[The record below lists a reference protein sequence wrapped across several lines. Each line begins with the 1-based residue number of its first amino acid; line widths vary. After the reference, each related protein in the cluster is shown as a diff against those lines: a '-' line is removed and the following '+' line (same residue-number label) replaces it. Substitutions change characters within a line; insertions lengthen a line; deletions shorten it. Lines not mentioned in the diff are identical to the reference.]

1 MTKQFAQHIG
11 HVLDEAEKAII
22 AGVVECEDEYRALT
36 ANDEAELGDRASRS
50 KSLDELGSVIAYY
63 ERRLSRTRA
72 AKRRLRNGTY
82 GLCLECGKKI
92 KQNRLKARP
101 DALFCI
107 SCAQRRERLKR
118 YRVVP
123 SY

>member
-11 HVLDEAEKAII
+11 NILDEAEEEII
-22 AGVVECEDEYRALT
+22 SGVEEYENEYRALT
-36 ANDEAELGDRASRS
+36 SNEDAELGDRATRS

-63 ERRLSRTRA
+63 EKRLSRTRA

-82 GLCLECGKKI
+82 GTCMDCGKKI

-123 SY
+123 TL

>member
-1 MTKQFAQHIG
+1 MTKQFAQHIEQ
-11 HVLDEAEKAII
+11 VLDNDEEEII
-22 AGVVECEDEYRALT
+22 AGVAECENEYRTLT
-36 ANDEAELGDRASRS
+36 GNEDAEIGDRASRS
-50 KSLDELGSVIAYY
+50 HTLDELGSVIAYY

-82 GLCLECGKKI
+82 GRCMDCGGKI

-123 SY
+123 TL